1 MNLDSDKI
9 NSLRQ
14 LVDLFSSNI
23 AQYKGVDYDELNV
36 RVDFIDKFFELLDW
50 DVRNEQ
56 GFSEIHR
63 EVIREFKIKKSG
75 GQKVPDYCFRI
86 SPSQFFVEAKKP
98 SINIKDN
105 AESAIQLR
113 RYAYTAKLPLS
124 ILTDF
129 EEFAVYDTRIKI
141 NKNDKASTARIF
153 YCTFNE
159 YEQHFD
165 YIYNTFSK
173 IAIQKGSFEHYVKE
187 NKKTK
192 GVSEV
197 DQEFLNFIE
206 GWRIEL
212 AKNIVLNNP
221 ELSIFDLNISV
232 QKIIDRILFLRI
244 AEDKGIE
251 SYGVL
256 QKESQKNSVYKYLN
270 YIFSDADEKYNAG
283 LFKHE
288 KWLEKISIDDKIL
301 YNIIN
306 SLYFPECPYA
316 LAVLP
321 VEILGN
327 IYEKFLGNVIRLTAG
342 HRVKVEEKPEVRKA
356 GGVFY
361 TPQYIVDYIV
371 QNTVG
376 VLIDNKTPDEISKI
390 TIVDPACG
398 SGSFLVGAYQF
409 LLNYHLDFYTRESNK
424 KSALKRDKIFE
435 SGSQTYK
442 LTIAEK
448 QRILQNNIF
457 GVDIDSQAVEV
468 TKLSLYLKLLENEGK
483 EAEGQLFS
491 FTDLRLL
498 PDIDNNI
505 KCGNSLIGTDFFAQ
519 QNFNLSENE
528 QVKINCFDWEKEFID
543 IFKKNGGFD
552 IVIGNPPYVII
563 FDEQSKKYIEK
574 VYPEFQRNNNLYIAF
589 MMKGIF
595 LLRTG
600 GIFSFI
606 TPNTYLKGEYYHTLR
621 SQLAAQRINE
631 IVDFGNE
638 KIFKDTN
645 VFTAIC
651 NVSKDKPKKQWLL
664 KSDFQ
669 NVRGKISK
677 TSEYFVVANPLIE
690 KLSTYAKFDDVLYVK
705 DVGYNYW
712 SIGRGKVRGGSIGSR
727 IFYFGTK
734 KHKKDIPYCKGSN
747 IQRYILNDPQQY
759 LRHNY
764 DGLLYKN
771 DKFRF
776 TPDLME
782 TKPKIIYRQ
791 TSGSLIGT
799 IDNNGYHNDKTVHI
813 ILPKDNLHVDI
824 RYILGIFNSKLLNY
838 CYENFTEEQGRIFA
852 QVKIVNIKKLPFVIP
867 PNKTTHDNIVSLVD
881 KMLQL
886 KLKEHT
892 EQKPQMKTML
902 QRQINGLDQQID
914 KAVYQLYGLAEEE
927 VKIVEGK

>member
-1 MNLDSDKI
+1 MTIDLQKLEI
-9 NSLRQ
+9 LRQ
-14 LVDLFSSNI
+14 LVELFSSNI
-23 AQYKGVDYDELNV
+23 SQYKSVDYDESNV

-56 GFSEIHR
+56 GFSETHR

-86 SPSQFFVEAKKP
+86 SPSQFFVEAQKP
-98 SINIKDN
+98 AVNIKDN
-105 AESAIQLR
+105 ADSAVQLR

-153 YCTFNE
+153 YCTFSE

-165 YIYNTFSK
+165 YIYNMFSK
-173 IAIQKGSFEHYVKE
+173 VAIQRGSFEHYV
-187 NKKTK
+187 NKNKNAK

-197 DQEFLNFIE
+197 DKEFLNFIE

-212 AKNIVLNNP
+212 AKNIVLNNS
-221 ELSIFDLNISV
+221 EISVFDLNIAV

-251 SYGVL
+251 SYGIL
-256 QKESQKNSVYKYLN
+256 QKESQKSSIYKRLN
-270 YIFSDADEKYNAG
+270 RIFSEAYEKYNAG

-288 KWLEKISIDDKIL
+288 KWFEKLLIEDKIL
-301 YNIIN
+301 FNIIN

-316 LAVLP
+316 LEVLP
-321 VEILGN
+321 VEVLGN
-327 IYEKFLGNVIRLTAG
+327 IYENFLGKVIRFTSQ
-342 HRVKVEEKPEVRKA
+342 HRVKIETKPEVRKA

-376 VLIDNKTPDEISKI
+376 VLIKNKTPEKIPEI
-390 TIVDPACG
+390 TIIDPACG

-409 LLNYHLDFYTRESNK
+409 LLDYHLDFYTQESNK
-424 KSALKRDKIFE
+424 KTALKRDKIFE
-435 SGSQTYK
+435 SARQTYK

-483 EAEGQLFS
+483 ESEGQLFN

-498 PDIDNNI
+498 PDIENNI
-505 KCGNSLIGTDFFAQ
+505 KCGNSLIGTDFYAQ
-519 QNFNLSENE
+519 HKFDLTESE
-528 QVKINCFDWEKEFID
+528 QIRINCFDWDKEFAD
-543 IFKKNGGFD
+543 IFKKNSGFD

-563 FDEQSKKYIEK
+563 FDERNKAYIENA
-574 VYPEFQRNNNLYIAF
+574 YPEFKRNNNLYIAF
-589 MMKGIF
+589 IMRGIF
-595 LLRTG
+595 LLRPD
-600 GIFSFI
+600 GILSFI
-606 TPNTYLKGEYYHTLR
+606 TPNTYLKGEYYQAFR
-621 SQLAAQRINE
+621 SQLNSQRINE
-631 IVDFGNE
+631 IIDFGN
-638 KIFKDTN
+638 KQIFKEAN
-645 VFTAIC
+645 VFTAVC
-651 NVSKDKPKKQWLL
+651 NVSKSKPKKQWIL

-669 NVRGKISK
+669 NVCGKISRA
-677 TSEYFVVANPLIE
+677 SDYFVITNPLME
-690 KLSTYAKFDDVLYVK
+690 RLSTYTKFDEVLYIK

-712 SIGRGKVRGGSIGSR
+712 SIGRGKIRGDSIGSR
-727 IFYFGTK
+727 VLYSGTK
-734 KHKKDIPYCKGSN
+734 KYKQDIPYYKGSN
-747 IQRYILNDPQQY
+747 IHRYILSKPQQY

-764 DGLLYKN
+764 ADFLHKN
-771 DKFRF
+771 DVFRF
-776 TPDLME
+776 TADLME

-791 TSGSLIGT
+791 TSDTLIGT

-813 ILPKDNLHVDI
+813 ILPKENLLVDI
-824 RYILGIFNSKLLNY
+824 RYILGIFNSKLLDY
-838 CYENFTEEQGRIFA
+838 CYKNFIDEQGRTFA
-852 QVKIVNIKKLPFVIP
+852 QVKTINVKRLPFVIP
-867 PNKTTHDNIVSLVD
+867 QDKAIQDHLVLLVD
-881 KMLQL
+881 TMLQL
-886 KLKEHT
+886 KLKEHA
-892 EQKPQMKTML
+892 EQKPQMKTIL
-902 QRQINGLDQQID
+902 QRQISGLDQQID
-914 KAVYQLYGLAEEE
+914 QAVYLLYGLTEEE
-927 VKIVEGK
+927 IKIVEGK